1 MDSCHCYITIRFAG
15 GQQSK
20 NTRTTFNN
28 DFCHS
33 IYSKMDRILRQ
44 TLGSKSFQI
53 SLRILVIFHDVHMCF
68 LLRPCWW
75 CSLHTGPF
83 AYLYFV
89 SYFIYFCCFALGA
102 LTLLVGWQE
111 GHSACKQL
119 SGGML
124 AWLSVWSEMQTCIWP
139 SWCHWHS
146 LSLASVK
153 SRLVLPFWYRLTRVV
168 VDKGSL
174 NGCVC
179 YFCCEKKMMTGCTNV
194 WSMKYTVPNQKED
207 QRGPGDRLWKRTV
220 KHANWTRRMLWIV
233 IDGESW

>member
-1 MDSCHCYITIRFAG
+1 MDSCHCNITIRFAG

-28 DFCHS
+28 DFRHS

-89 SYFIYFCCFALGA
+89 FYFIYFCCFAFGA

-179 YFCCEKKMMTGCTNV
+179 VTFVVKRRWWLGVQMYGVWSTGYQTKRKTKEDLETGCGKGLS
-194 WSMKYTVPNQKED
+194 SMLTEQGGCY
-207 QRGPGDRLWKRTV
+207 GL
-220 KHANWTRRMLWIV
+220 
-233 IDGESW
+233 